1 MPTKEFNYFE
11 SQPDMIFEPVF
22 EMANIPER
30 IHRLGMA
37 IKLNVAQ
44 PGDRQY
50 PHGPRVKVFKND
62 IKVSF
67 EITLDKTPEK
77 MKLVGDYSILLN
89 RGQYTKLLAFV
100 KRYRMPLL
108 NLWHHQ
114 EMDVDEFEAQ
124 MKAVDAGVEI
134 VDYNPASGTFVV
146 K

>member
-1 MPTKEFNYFE
+1 MSSEEFNFFE
-11 SQPDMIFEPVF
+11 SQADMVLEPVF

-30 IHRLGMA
+30 VHRLGMA
-37 IKLNVAQ
+37 IKLNIAQ
-44 PGDRQY
+44 PGDRQS

-67 EITLDKTPEK
+67 EITLDKDPAK
-77 MKLVGDYSILLN
+77 MKLVGDYSALLN
-89 RGQYTKLLAFV
+89 RGQYNKLLAFV
-100 KRYRMPLL
+100 RKYRMPLL

-114 EMDVDEFEAQ
+114 EMDVDEFETQ

-134 VDYNPASGTFVV
+134 VGYDPASGTFVV